1 MWSRIHPAFLVVL
14 LCAAAAPAT
23 AQEVPPEVRS
33 ELQRRGLT
41 PDEARRQAEQ
51 LGIDLS
57 NPMQAAQRAREL
69 GVPEAT
75 IQRLLR
81 AVRQVEAPA
90 DTTTAVLKP
99 VVDAVDTTAVSE
111 ETNRARA
118 TELAQAKAAA
128 EAAVETPLERYAT
141 TRRLPYFG
149 YSLFENVPDAFQPSP
164 VGPVDDGYIVGPGDE
179 LRLVVWGAAEFQY
192 DITVDREGR
201 VFVQNVGQLTVAGRR
216 IDALRQDMKYALS
229 RSYAGLTSN
238 PPSVFMD
245 LTLTRLRPV
254 QVFVLGEVVRPGGY
268 TISSYSTAFNVLY
281 SVGGPL
287 TSGSLR
293 SVRILRNGRLAGT
306 VDIYDYLLKGYD
318 ENPIRLQNN
327 DFVFIPPRQTTVSI
341 EGAVYRPGVYEL
353 KEGEGM
359 AELVS
364 FAGGLLPDA
373 YSKRFQVDRIIPF
386 GRRADPSR
394 AREVLDF
401 GLDSVI
407 GGQNV
412 ALQDG
417 DKVHLFSIVDLV
429 ENAVAVA
436 GEVYQPGR
444 YEIGAPIRTVSDLVR
459 EADGVTGT
467 AYLRKADLV
476 RVRDDST
483 EVLLSLDLSRAL
495 QGDPDHDLALQ
506 ARDSLVVYSAKSFE
520 APRFVSVGGQVLFP
534 GTYPL
539 RDSMT
544 VYDLLF
550 RGGGLLDAEFLKSV
564 YLERADLF
572 RKLPDGRTERIIPF
586 DLSEALSQRG
596 SGLRLLQP
604 EDSIQVYPL
613 TVDVVQDRF
622 VSIFGSVYKPG
633 RYRFKDDMS
642 VEDIILQAGGLTEG
656 AYGDIVEVA
665 RALRETPSGEREV
678 VTHRVQLGGSGQDR
692 RIDFTLGTNGSSSE
706 ARDFKL
712 MHRDVVFV
720 RLDPN
725 FRPLETVTITG
736 EVKFPGTYAL
746 VSADEKLSSVIERAG
761 GILPTGYA
769 KGGRFMRDD
778 EMLITKIDEIVE
790 GKEKADVVL
799 KPGDEIMIPTVPNA
813 VSVQG
818 NVVTEGLIKYER
830 GRRLSYYLDRAGG
843 VKEDTEDIVL
853 TQASGATF
861 KVRRGLIPANPVVDD
876 GGVIRVTK
884 KPPKEAGDKTD
895 VGRVFTESLAILSSA
910 LTVIVLALRAF

>member
-1 MWSRIHPAFLVVL
+1 MWSRIQPAILVAL
-14 LCAAAAPAT
+14 LCVAVLPAAA
-23 AQEVPPEVRS
+23 QDVPPEVRN
-33 ELQRRGLT
+33 ELQQRGLT

-51 LGIDLS
+51 MGIDLS
-57 NPMQAAQRAREL
+57 NPVQAAQRAREL
-69 GVPEAT
+69 GVPESV

-81 AVRQVEAPA
+81 AVQQVEVPA
-90 DTTTAVLKP
+90 DTTVLLKP
-99 VVDAVDTTAVSE
+99 VVDVVDTTAVSPAASRE
-111 ETNRARA
+111 EAASLARAR
-118 TELAQAKAAA
+118 AAA
-128 EAAVETPLERYAT
+128 EADIQTPLEGYAT
-141 TRRLPYFG
+141 ARRLPYFG
-149 YSLFENVPDAFQPSP
+149 YGLFENVPDAFQPSP

-179 LRLVVWGAAEFQY
+179 LRLSVWGAAEFQY

-201 VFVQNVGQLTVAGRR
+201 VFVPNVGQLTVAGRR
-216 IDALRQDMKYALS
+216 LDALRQDMRYSLS
-229 RSYAGLTSN
+229 RSYAGLTSS

-254 QVFVLGEVVRPGGY
+254 QVFVLGEVARPGGY

-293 SVRILRNGRLAGT
+293 SVRVLRNGQLAGT
-306 VDIYDYLLKGYD
+306 VDIYNYLLKGYD

-327 DFVFIPPRQTTVSI
+327 DFVFIPPREITVSI
-341 EGAVYRPGVYEL
+341 EGAVHRPGIYEL

-373 YSKRFQVDRIIPF
+373 YAKRFQVDRIIPF
-386 GRRADPSR
+386 GRRTDPSR

-401 GLDSVI
+401 GLESVLD
-407 GGQNV
+407 GQDV

-417 DKVHLFSIVDLV
+417 DKVRLFSIVDVV

-444 YEIGAPIRTVSDLVR
+444 YEIDASVQTISDLVR

-467 AYLRKADLV
+467 AYMRKADLV

-483 EVLLSLDLSRAL
+483 EVLFSLDLSRAL
-495 QGDPDHDLALQ
+495 QGDPAHNLALQ

-520 APRFVSVGGQVLFP
+520 APRFVSIGGQVLFP

-550 RGGGLLDAEFLKSV
+550 RGGGLLDGEFLKSV

-572 RKLPDGRTERIIPF
+572 RKLPDGRTERIVPF

-613 TVDVVQDRF
+613 TVEVVEDRF

-642 VEDIILQAGGLTEG
+642 VEDLILQAGGLTEG
-656 AYGDIVEVA
+656 AYGEMVEVA
-665 RALRETPSGEREV
+665 RALRETASGEREV
-678 VTHRVQLGGSGQDR
+678 VTHRVRLGASGPER
-692 RIDFTLGTNGSSSE
+692 SIDFKLGTNGSSSE

-712 MHRDVVFV
+712 VHRDVVFV
-720 RLDPN
+720 RVDPN

-746 VSADEKLSSVIERAG
+746 VSEDEKLSSVIKRSG

-769 KGGRFMRDD
+769 KGGRFIRDD
-778 EMLITKIDEIVE
+778 EMLITKIDEIVK

-799 KPGDEIMIPTVPNA
+799 KPGDQITIPTVPNA
-813 VSVQG
+813 VSVRG
-818 NVVTEGLIKYER
+818 NVVNEGLIKYER

-861 KVRRGLIPANPVVDD
+861 KVRQGLIPANPVVDD
-876 GGVIRVTK
+876 GATIRVTK
-884 KPPKEAGDKTD
+884 KPVSESGDKVD
-895 VGRVFTESLAILSSA
+895 VGRVFTESLAIISSA